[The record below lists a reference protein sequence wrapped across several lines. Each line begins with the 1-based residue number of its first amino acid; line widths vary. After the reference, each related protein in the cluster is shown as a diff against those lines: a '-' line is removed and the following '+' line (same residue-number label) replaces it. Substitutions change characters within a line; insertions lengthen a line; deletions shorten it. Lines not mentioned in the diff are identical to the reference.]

1 MLNLSPLIDIS
12 HKNLKPIK
20 DAPVCKEQVVVLRV
34 VACQHQSPSCLLRVA
49 ELQVT
54 TRTEGRDTRTS
65 AADDPPVSQSVFTIA
80 EKAST
85 SRHFYL
91 L

>member
-1 MLNLSPLIDIS
+1 MGAAGHRDKNKLSRITGLGYRSGAVLAINLSPLIDIS

-54 TRTEGRDTRTS
+54 TRTEGRGHQD
-65 AADDPPVSQSVFTIA
+65 
-80 EKAST
+80 
-85 SRHFYL
+85 
-91 L
+91 